1 MSYGFTSIFKDI
13 TNETYEK
20 ATANRFYD
28 KVPEGGSSSLTKAV
42 RRPMRGFVLSQ
53 ETYASISVVTPS
65 LLNSSL
71 KSSAG
76 NHFYTTNFLLQS
88 VTETRNEKV
97 QYVSTFGSTYAFFF
111 GEQPRIINCAA
122 ILLNSPDFNWEKE
135 WWVNYEK
142 VLRGTSLT
150 SMNSKA
156 TLEYDGLTITGY
168 LTNCTTIKNASDP
181 RLVNVNFSM
190 FIESI
195 DYGSDVGSDAPYKKQ
210 EATAAEFLGVGGPFK
225 NKRENLRLL
234 EESTTA
240 AVRRA
245 NIKLAGT
252 GPRGLMGALS
262 ALGGAIDGAIRKA
275 RNFLYG
281 RNMVVSRSF
290 VSERSNTPIF
300 PAGTGVEGPGGLEGF
315 EVTGGGLFGQKTVL
329 SFSENPVPGSSS
341 VTLRLNTDGFL
352 SEESMMSGQRGKN
365 HTWDNFDEYVNAPP
379 TTDSSFTLDQ
389 FLDVSG
395 GIASNFDEAVAANAV
410 LNSSAVAAYSA
421 FGLKGAVSPYSVVG
435 VDARDSTAAIANYQ
449 AAASQQV
456 VGSVVRRLAGAAF
469 GAATFA
475 VGTSIV
481 NSKRKLQ
488 ATITNPN
495 SGGLDAGTIAE
506 LNAEMEATK
515 RTTEQE
521 RLVAQAEADELRGN
535 TGTTYNIAEA
545 IFSTIL

>member
-1 MSYGFTSIFKDI
+1 MAFTTIFKDL
-13 TNETYEK
+13 TGASFEDVTVE
-20 ATANRFYD
+20 RFYYD
-28 KVPEGGSSSLTKAV
+28 PSEATREGLVANKAV
-42 RRPMRGFVLSQ
+42 RRPMRGFVLSK
-53 ETYASISVVTPS
+53 ETYASISVLTPS
-65 LLNSSL
+65 LVNSSL
-71 KSSAG
+71 RSNAG
-76 NHFYTTNFLLQS
+76 PHFYTTNFLLQS

-122 ILLNSPDFNWEKE
+122 VLLNSPDFNWEKE
-135 WWVNYEK
+135 WWVNYEN

-156 TLEYDGLTITGY
+156 ILEYDGLTITGY
-168 LTNCTTIKNASDP
+168 LTNCTTIKNAADP

-195 DYGSDVGSDAPYKKQ
+195 DYGSDVGSDSPYGRQ
-210 EATAAEFLGVGGPFK
+210 EETAAEFLGVAGPFDK
-225 NKRENLRLL
+225 EGRVL

-252 GPRGLMGALS
+252 GPSGLMGALS
-262 ALGGAIDGAIRKA
+262 ALDGAIDGAIRKA

-290 VSERSNTPIF
+290 VSERANTPIF
-300 PAGTGVEGPGGLEGF
+300 PQGTGAEGLEGF
-315 EVTGGGLFGQKTVL
+315 EVAGGGLFGQKSVL
-329 SFSENPVPGSSS
+329 SFSENPAPGSSS
-341 VTLRLNTDGFL
+341 VTLRLNADGFIPQ
-352 SEESMMSGQRGKN
+352 ESLMEDRRTSNR
-365 HTWDNFDEYVNAPP
+365 TWDNFDEYVNAPAL
-379 TTDSSFTLDQ
+379 TTNSFTVGQSLGVTAA
-389 FLDVSG
+389 LKSR
-395 GIASNFDEAVAANAV
+395 EAETLAANAQ
-410 LNSSAVAAYSA
+410 LNADAVAAYAA
-421 FGLKGAVSPYSVVG
+421 FGLNKAVEPYVAGADS
-435 VDARDSTAAIANYQ
+435 RDSTAALVQYQ
-449 AAASQQV
+449 TAAGKQKVAT
-456 VGSVVRRLAGAAF
+456 VVRSLARVAF

-481 NSKRKLQ
+481 NSKRELQ

-521 RLVAQAEADELRGN
+521 RLVAEAEADELRGN
-535 TGTTYNIAEA
+535 TGTTYNLAEA
-545 IFSTIL
+545 ILSTIL

>member
-1 MSYGFTSIFKDI
+1 MSLSYGFTTLFKDI
-13 TNETYEK
+13 TNQTYEK
-20 ATANRFYD
+20 ATASRFYD
-28 KVPEGGSSSLTKAV
+28 NIEETGGFVSDKAV
-42 RRPMRGFVLSQ
+42 RRPMRGFVLSK
-53 ETYASISVVTPS
+53 ETYASISVLTPS
-65 LLNSSL
+65 LVNSSL

-76 NHFYTTNFLLQS
+76 KHFYTTNFLLQS

-122 ILLNSPDFNWEKE
+122 VLLNSPDFNWEKE
-135 WWVNYEK
+135 WWVNYEN

-156 TLEYDGLTITGY
+156 ILEYDGLTITGY
-168 LTNCTTIKNASDP
+168 LTNCTTIKNASEP

-195 DYGSDVGSDAPYKKQ
+195 EYGSDVGSDSPYGGQ
-210 EATAAEFLGVGGPFK
+210 DDTAAEFLGVGGPFQ
-225 NKRENLRLL
+225 NKRENLRVL

-245 NIKLAGT
+245 NIKIAGT
-252 GPRGLMGALS
+252 GPSGLMGALS
-262 ALGGAIDGAIRKA
+262 ALDGAIDGAIRKA

-290 VSERSNTPIF
+290 VSERANTPIF
-300 PAGTGVEGPGGLEGF
+300 PAGSGAEGLEGF
-315 EVTGGGLFGQKTVL
+315 EVTGGGLFGQKSVL

-352 SEESMMSGQRGKN
+352 SEESMTSDRRQAG
-365 HTWDNFDEYVNAPP
+365 HTWNNFDEYVNAPP
-379 TTDSSFTLDQ
+379 TTEDSLTFNQ
-389 FLDVSG
+389 
-395 GIASNFDEAVAANAV
+395 AFDALSSMVQTYTDTIAANAV

-421 FGLKGAVSPYSVVG
+421 FGLNGAVDPYSAG
-435 VDARDSTAAIANYQ
+435 GLDSRDSTAALANYQ
-449 AAASQQV
+449 AAASKQK
-456 VGSVVRRLAGAAF
+456 VGTVVRTLARVAF
-469 GAATFA
+469 GVATFGI
-475 VGTSIV
+475 GTSIV
-481 NSKRKLQ
+481 NSKRELQ

-495 SGGLDAGTIAE
+495 SGGLDAGTIAQ

-521 RLVAQAEADELRGN
+521 RLIAEAEAEELRGN
-535 TGTTYNIAEA
+535 TGTTYNIGEA
-545 IFSTIL
+545 ILTTIL